1 MDADLSDY
9 KSRMNELSSQIDEDQ
24 AKLQEMKRKHDL
36 GEDVDVELYEATR
49 RRHNSAVDSH
59 NQLVEE
65 YNSSLR
71 SYKSLLSATNEMID
85 NYNAH
90 LRSQ

>member
-1 MDADLSDY
+1 MEAALSDY
-9 KSRMNELSSQIDEDQ
+9 KSRINELSSQIDEDQ
-24 AKLQEMKRKHDL
+24 VTLQEMKRKHDL
-36 GEDVDVELYEATR
+36 EEDVDVDLYEATR

>member
-9 KSRMNELSSQIDEDQ
+9 KSRLNELSSQIDADE
-24 AKLQEMKRKHDL
+24 AKLREIKRNHDL

-71 SYKSLLSATNEMID
+71 SYKSLLSTTNEMID

>member
-1 MDADLSDY
+1 
-9 KSRMNELSSQIDEDQ
+9 
-24 AKLQEMKRKHDL
+24 
-36 GEDVDVELYEATR
+36 
-49 RRHNSAVDSH
+49 
-59 NQLVEE
+59 VEE
-65 YNSSLR
+65 YNSSLQ

>member
-1 MDADLSDY
+1 MDTDLSDY
-9 KSRMNELSSQIDEDQ
+9 KSRLNELASQIDADE
-24 AKLQEMKRKHDL
+24 AKLQEMKREHDL
-36 GEDVDVELYEATR
+36 GENVDVDLYETTR

-59 NQLVEE
+59 NALVEE

-71 SYKSLLSATNEMID
+71 SYKSLLSTTNEMID

>member
-9 KSRMNELSSQIDEDQ
+9 KNRMNELSSQIDEDQ

-36 GEDVDVELYEATR
+36 GEDVDVDLNEATR

>member
-9 KSRMNELSSQIDEDQ
+9 KSHINELSSQIDADE
-24 AKLQEMKRKHDL
+24 AKLQEIKRKHDL
-36 GEDVDVELYEATR
+36 GEDVAVDLYEATR
-49 RRHNSAVDSH
+49 RRHNSAVESH
-59 NQLVEE
+59 NELVEE

-71 SYKSLLSATNEMID
+71 SYKSLLSTTNEMID

>member
-1 MDADLSDY
+1 MEADLSDY
-9 KSRMNELSSQIDEDQ
+9 KSRLNELSSQIDADE
-24 AKLQEMKRKHDL
+24 AKLQEMKREHDL
-36 GEDVDVELYEATR
+36 GEDVDVDLYEATR
-49 RRHNSAVDSH
+49 RRHNSAVDSIIH
-59 NQLVEE
+59 LCEE

-71 SYKSLLSATNEMID
+71 SYKSLLSTTNEMID